1 MAKRYREWVDICGLG
16 KWERVFG
23 GGTARAKAQRLASV
37 VGWGNSILDG
47 ADGLQ
52 KERMKDG
59 SSGWVTQDHQC
70 CYESAA
76 VLVVM
81 EIADA
86 VRAR

>member
-1 MAKRYREWVDICGLG
+1 MDWGNGKEYLG
-16 KWERVFG
+16 GIAW
-23 GGTARAKAQRLASV
+23 AKAQRLPSV

-52 KERMKDG
+52 NERMKDG
-59 SSGWVTQDHQC
+59 SSGWVMQDHQC